1 MLAGERVRGIDR
13 AARGGGHPHGPSY
26 GRGGTSQYAVTDDS
40 QLKPGPCVQS
50 RHNRPL
56 SSRAS
61 VARAATITTPHNL
74 APMSITVNFPAE
86 VRDWIAANL
95 SRGVAPQAIV
105 NELVSRDNAAEL
117 ASAMVDAVA
126 SAFLYGMALPGDKLE
141 VGSAPLSYQHEPLR
155 VPDGPLIQLGE
166 RKVRVL
172 SRLQRPAAVHIA
184 NFLSADEC
192 EQLIA
197 LAQPRL
203 DRSAV
208 VDPVTGRDV
217 IAGHRSSHGMFFRL
231 GETPLISRIE
241 ARIAELTATP
251 VENGE
256 GLQMLHYE
264 EGAESTP
271 HVDYLMTN
279 NEANRESIARS
290 GQRMGTLLMYLKD
303 VEGGGETVF
312 PQIGWSVAPQRG
324 HALYFEYGN
333 RFGLCDPSSLHA
345 STPLRSGDKWVATKW
360 IRTRRFA
367 PRVQA

>member
-1 MLAGERVRGIDR
+1 
-13 AARGGGHPHGPSY
+13 
-26 GRGGTSQYAVTDDS
+26 
-40 QLKPGPCVQS
+40 
-50 RHNRPL
+50 
-56 SSRAS
+56 
-61 VARAATITTPHNL
+61 
-74 APMSITVNFPAE
+74 MSITVNFPAE

-105 NELVSRDNAAEL
+105 NELVSRNNAAEL
-117 ASAMVDAVA
+117 AAAMVEAVA

-141 VGSAPLSYQHEPLR
+141 VGGAPLSYQPEPLR
-155 VPDGPLIQLGE
+155 VPEGPLIQLGE

-172 SRLQRPAAVHIA
+172 SRLQRPAAVHLA

-217 IAGHRSSHGMFFRL
+217 IAAHRSSHGMFFRL
-231 GETPLISRIE
+231 GETPLIARIE

-271 HVDYLMTN
+271 HVDYLMTGN
-279 NEANRESIARS
+279 AANRESIGRS

-312 PQIGWSVAPQRG
+312 PQLGWSVVPQRG

-333 RFGLCDPSSLHA
+333 RYGMCDPSSLHA
-345 STPLRSGDKWVATKW
+345 STPLRTGDKWVATKW
-360 IRTRRFA
+360 IRTRRFV
-367 PRVQA
+367 PRIQA